1 MINLLNLML
10 TIDCRDVESIK
21 SELIVYVSDQVAAI
35 PTLKIHEFMLST
47 LDDAI
52 IDKNTVISAI
62 KEFLESIGESHN
74 FAVISNNDVI
84 SIKSI
89 SGKIIERDSIHNSEL
104 ATCNHCGYIT
114 NYDVDLQNHMKIH
127 YL

>member
-1 MINLLNLML
+1 ML

-21 SELIVYVSDQVAAI
+21 SELVVYVSDQVAAI
-35 PTLKIHEFMLST
+35 PTLKIHGFMLS
-47 LDDAI
+47 LLNDEK
-52 IDKNTVISAI
+52 IDKIMVITAI
-62 KEFLESIGESHN
+62 KEFLESIGEGRN

-89 SGKIIERDSIHNSEL
+89 SGKVIQRNSNLTSEL
-104 ATCNHCGYIT
+104 FSCTHCGFIT
-114 NYDVDLQNHMKIH
+114 QYEIELQTHMKLH